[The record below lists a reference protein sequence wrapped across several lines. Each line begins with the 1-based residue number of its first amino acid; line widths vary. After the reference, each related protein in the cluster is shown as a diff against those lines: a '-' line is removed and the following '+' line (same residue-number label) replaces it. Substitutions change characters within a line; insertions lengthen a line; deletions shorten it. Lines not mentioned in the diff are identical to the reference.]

1 MIIIRISGII
11 ASFELEN
18 ESNVTPAT
26 LRKSLDDA
34 GSEDVLITINS
45 PGGFVFQGL
54 EMFSMIQ
61 NHPGNTETRVV
72 SLAASMGSVLALA
85 GDKKSI
91 EDTAMFFIHNAVG
104 IGFGDHR
111 EMAKVTQWLK
121 DITNLLA
128 GLYQKHTTL
137 SLTKAQNLM
146 DDETQFFGK
155 DLVDLGFELVETG
168 DDVNQSTARVQAVA
182 RLKECE
188 AKISNEEALNDLEK
202 VAASIA
208 DEKQKPDIHK
218 AGWNKNTLNS
228 NLNQKTNDNITDD
241 SQNPAADAGKNNTE
255 EKHMTL
261 DEFMAKHPGLYAEAV
276 QVGVNKE
283 FDRANAHITLGRQ
296 AGALELAVKN
306 IEDKKEFTLTVSA
319 EYQAEALK
327 NKDVT
332 DRITDDTNLGD
343 TQTVGEGE
351 TDEADTEAYT
361 DNLKKKLGGGK

>member
-45 PGGFVFQGL
+45 PGGSVFQGL

-91 EDTAMFFIHNAVG
+91 EDTAMFFIHNAQG
-104 IGFGDHR
+104 IGIGDHR

-121 DITNLLA
+121 DVSNLLA
-128 GLYQKHTTL
+128 GLFQKHTTL
-137 SLTKAQNLM
+137 SLTKAKNLM
-146 DDETQFFGK
+146 DEETQFFGK
-155 DLVDLGFELVETG
+155 DLQDLGFELVETG
-168 DDVNQSTARVQAVA
+168 DAVNQSTARVQAVA

-188 AKISNEEALNDLEK
+188 AKISNEEVLNDLEK

-208 DEKQKPDIHK
+208 GKKQKPDNQK
-218 AGWNKNTLNS
+218 T
-228 NLNQKTNDNITDD
+228 NLNQKTSENITDNLKND
-241 SQNPAADAGKNNTE
+241 SQNTDPAAIAGKNNTE
-255 EKHMTL
+255 EKHMTR
-261 DEFMAKHPGLYAEAV
+261 DEFMAKHPDIYAEAV
-276 QVGVNKE
+276 EVGVSKE

-327 NKDVT
+327 NKDT
-332 DRITDDTNLGD
+332 SDRIKDDQDLGD
-343 TQTVGEGE
+343 TQTVGEDE
-351 TDEADTEAYT
+351 TDEADTEVYA
-361 DNLKKKLGGGK
+361 DKLGKKMGVK